1 MATKNVPAVKKSTAV
16 ASYVD
21 RMAALAKEA
30 TKIEE
35 SVSSGS
41 FISFKGGRL
50 SYQGNQIKGDELD
63 VIVIDHV
70 LENCYYP
77 ANFDAD
83 NPTPPI
89 CYAFGREDAEM
100 APHPNV
106 KEPQASKCAECE
118 WNKFGTSDN
127 GKGKACK
134 NTRRL
139 AVIPADAAA
148 STDKVMSA
156 EAAFIKVPVTS
167 VKGWASYVRAL
178 SAMDNIPPLGAITT
192 VGVVPDSK
200 SQFKATFQKAGLVDG
215 DVIPAILDRH
225 DAMTEEIMFPYP
237 EASEEEAPKSKGR
250 AAAKGRAPARKGK
263 Y

>member
-1 MATKNVPAVKKSTAV
+1 MTTKNVSAVKKSTAV

-30 TKIEE
+30 TKTEE

-63 VIVIDHV
+63 IVVVDHI

-77 ANFDAD
+77 GNYDSD
-83 NPTPPI
+83 NPAPPT
-89 CYAFGREDAEM
+89 CYAFGREESEM

-106 KEPQASKCAECE
+106 KEPQASKCSECE
-118 WNKFGTSDN
+118 WNKFGTADN

-139 AVIPADAAA
+139 AVIPADAAESA
-148 STDKVMSA
+148 EKVMAA
-156 EAAFIKVPVTS
+156 EVAFVKVPVTS

-178 SAMDNIPPLGAITT
+178 SAMDNIPPLGAVTT
-192 VGVVPDSK
+192 LGVVPDPK
-200 SQFKATFQKAGLVDG
+200 SQFKATFQKSNLVDPEI
-215 DVIPAILDRH
+215 IPALLDRH

-237 EASEEEAPKSKGR
+237 EASEEEVKPK
-250 AAAKGRAPARKGK
+250 AKGRAPARKGK

>member
-1 MATKNVPAVKKSTAV
+1 MATKNVPAAKKGTAV

-30 TKIEE
+30 TKTEE

-63 VIVIDHV
+63 VVVIDHV

-77 ANFDAD
+77 GKYDPD
-83 NPTPPI
+83 NPAPPA
-89 CYAFGREDAEM
+89 CYAFGREEEGM
-100 APHPNV
+100 TPHPNV
-106 KEPQASKCAECE
+106 KEPQASKCSECE
-118 WNKFGTSDN
+118 WNKFGSADT

-139 AVIPADAAA
+139 AVIPADAV
-148 STDKVMSA
+148 SDPEKIMSA
-156 EAAFIKVPVTS
+156 EAAFVKVPVTS
-167 VKGWASYVRAL
+167 VKGWASYVRTL
-178 SAMDNIPPLGAITT
+178 SAMDGVPPLGVVTT
-192 VGVVPDSK
+192 LGVVPDAK
-200 SQFKATFQKAGLVDG
+200 SQFKATFQKAAMVEQE
-215 DVIPAILDRH
+215 VIPAILDRH
-225 DAMTEEIMFPYP
+225 DAMAEEIMFPYP
-237 EASEEEAPKSKGR
+237 DAAEEEPKP
-250 AAAKGRAPARKGK
+250 KGRAPARKSK